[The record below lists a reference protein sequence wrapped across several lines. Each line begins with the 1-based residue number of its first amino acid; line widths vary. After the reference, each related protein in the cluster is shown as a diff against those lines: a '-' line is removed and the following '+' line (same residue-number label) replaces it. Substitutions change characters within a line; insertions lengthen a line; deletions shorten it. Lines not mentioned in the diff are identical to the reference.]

1 MFISYAQSFGNVM
14 HWRAF
19 KKVAFG
25 FYIDVDACDPTEHS
39 VTKAFYARGW
49 RGINVA

>member
-1 MFISYAQSFGNVM
+1 MSVSYAQNFEDVM
-14 HWRAF
+14 LWRAF
-19 KKVAFG
+19 KKVACG

-49 RGINVA
+49 RGIKLA